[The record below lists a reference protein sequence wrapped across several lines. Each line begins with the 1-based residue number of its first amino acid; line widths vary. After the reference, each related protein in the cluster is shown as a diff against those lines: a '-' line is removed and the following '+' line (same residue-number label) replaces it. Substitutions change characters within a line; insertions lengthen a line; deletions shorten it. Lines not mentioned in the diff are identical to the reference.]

1 VNLPQSNPNVANPN
15 LARLAGAAAKL
26 APLLDQ
32 IAFVG
37 GCVTGLL
44 LTDPAA
50 APVRP
55 TLDVDAIVAIASYAE
70 YTLLEHR
77 LRELG
82 FRESH
87 AEGAPI
93 CRWLSGD
100 LILDLMPT
108 DSSILGFGNPWYRPA
123 LENAQRTR
131 IGEYV
136 IRLITAPYFLATKL
150 EAFHG
155 RGKNDFRSH
164 DLEDIVTVVDGRPEI
179 VDEVRLTAA
188 DLQKYL
194 SKEFRALLSN
204 RDFLDALPGHLLPDA
219 ASQQR
224 LSLVVERMQ
233 QLVVAG

>member
-1 VNLPQSNPNVANPN
+1 MNIRPENPN
-15 LARLAGAAAKL
+15 LAQLVAVAAKL
-26 APLLDQ
+26 GPLLDQ
-32 IAFVG
+32 IVFVG

-55 TLDVDAIVAIASYAE
+55 TLDVDAIVAISSYADF
-70 YTLLEHR
+70 TLLEKHM
-77 LRELG
+77 RELG
-82 FRESH
+82 FHESH

-93 CRWLSGD
+93 CRWISGD

-108 DSSILGFGNPWYRPA
+108 DVSILGFGNRWYHPA
-123 LENAQRTR
+123 LENAQRTQ
-131 IGEYV
+131 IGEYE

-155 RGKNDFRSH
+155 RGRNDFRMSH

-179 VDEVRLTAA
+179 TKEVHRAPG
-188 DLQKYL
+188 DLRKYL
-194 SKEFRALLSN
+194 SDEFRALLSN
-204 RDFLDALPGHLLPDA
+204 RDFLEALPGHLLPDA

-224 LSLVVERMQ
+224 MSLVLTRMQ
-233 QLVVAG
+233 QFLIDT

>member
-1 VNLPQSNPNVANPN
+1 VNIRPDNPN
-15 LARLAGAAAKL
+15 LAQLAAAATKL

-44 LTDPAA
+44 LTDSAA
-50 APVRP
+50 APVRL
-55 TLDVDAIVAIASYAE
+55 TFDVDAIVAIPSYAE
-70 YTLLEHR
+70 FTLLENR

-93 CRWLSGD
+93 CRWLHGD

-108 DSSILGFGNPWYRPA
+108 DPSILGFGNPWYRPA
-123 LENAQRTR
+123 LENVQRTR
-131 IGEYV
+131 IGEYGV
-136 IRLITAPYFLATKL
+136 QLITAPYYLATKL

-155 RGKNDFRSH
+155 RGKNDFRMSH
-164 DLEDIVTVVDGRPEI
+164 DIEDVVTIIDGRPEI
-179 VDEVRLTAA
+179 VDEVRLAA
-188 DLQKYL
+188 TDLRDYL
-194 SKEFRALLSN
+194 SDEFRALLSN
-204 RDFLDALPGHLLPDA
+204 RDFLEALPGHLFPDA

-224 LSLVVERMQ
+224 LGLILKRMQ
-233 QLVVAG
+233 QLAEG

>member
-1 VNLPQSNPNVANPN
+1 VSLHPENPN
-15 LARLAGAAAKL
+15 LARLADAARKL

-55 TLDVDAIVAIASYAE
+55 TIDVDAIIAIASYAE
-70 YTLLEHR
+70 FTLLENR
-77 LRELG
+77 LGELG
-82 FRESH
+82 FRHSL
-87 AEGAPI
+87 AEDAPI

-100 LILDLMPT
+100 LILDLIPT
-108 DSSILGFGNPWYRPA
+108 DPSILGFSNIWYGPA
-123 LENAQRTR
+123 LVNARGMMIDEHEIQ
-131 IGEYV
+131 I
-136 IRLITAPYFLATKL
+136 ITAPYFLATKV

-155 RGKNDFRSH
+155 RGRNDFRSH
-164 DLEDIVTVVDGRPEI
+164 DLEDIVTVIDGRPEI
-179 VDEVRLTAA
+179 IDEVRLTPA

-194 SKEFRALLSN
+194 SEELKALLSN
-204 RDFLDALPGHLLPDA
+204 RDFLDALPGHLLPDT

-224 LSLVVERMQ
+224 LGLVMKRMQ
-233 QLVVAG
+233 QLIVGR

>member
-1 VNLPQSNPNVANPN
+1 VIPQNPN
-15 LARLAGAAAKL
+15 LARLATAAEKL
-26 APLLDQ
+26 EPLLDQ

-50 APVRP
+50 APARP

-70 YTLLEHR
+70 FTVLENR

-82 FRESH
+82 FDQPH
-87 AEGAPI
+87 TEGAPI
-93 CRWLSGD
+93 CRWVNGD

-108 DSSILGFGNPWYRPA
+108 DSSILGFSNRWYRPA
-123 LENAQRTR
+123 LENSQPARVGKDE
-131 IGEYV
+131 IKV
-136 IRLITAPYFLATKL
+136 ITAPYFLATKL

-155 RGKNDFRSH
+155 RGKCDFSSH
-164 DLEDIVTVVDGRPEI
+164 DLEDVVTVVDGRPEL
-179 VDEVRLTAA
+179 VDEVHVAPA

-194 SKEFRALLSN
+194 SDEFGALLLN
-204 RDFLDALPGHLLPDA
+204 RDFLDALPGHLRFDV

-224 LSLVVERMQ
+224 AGLVLGRMK
-233 QLVVAG
+233 QLVLKG

>member
-1 VNLPQSNPNVANPN
+1 VITPFPNPNA
-15 LARLAGAAAKL
+15 ARLIAGAAKL
-26 APLLDQ
+26 GPLLDQ

-70 YTLLEHR
+70 YTLLENR

-82 FRESH
+82 FHESH

-108 DSSILGFGNPWYRPA
+108 DSSILGFGNPWHRPA
-123 LENAQRTR
+123 LENAQRTK
-131 IGEYV
+131 IGEYE

-150 EAFHG
+150 EAFRG
-155 RGKNDFRSH
+155 RGTNDFRMSH
-164 DLEDIVTVVDGRPEI
+164 DLEDIVTVVDGRLEI
-179 VDEVRLTAA
+179 VDEVRLAAA
-188 DLQKYL
+188 DLQEYL
-194 SKEFRALLSN
+194 SGEFRALLSN
-204 RDFLDALPGHLLPDA
+204 RDFLEALPGHLLPDA

-224 LSLVVERMQ
+224 LGLVVKRMQ
-233 QLVVAG
+233 QLVVTG

>member
-1 VNLPQSNPNVANPN
+1 VNPPQLNPN
-15 LARLAGAAAKL
+15 LTQLVVAAAKL
-26 APLLDQ
+26 EPLLDQ

-55 TLDVDAIVAIASYAE
+55 TLDVDAIIAIASYAE
-70 YTLLEHR
+70 FTLLESR

-108 DSSILGFGNPWYRPA
+108 DASILGFSNRWYGPA
-123 LENAQRTR
+123 LESSQKTK
-131 IGEYV
+131 IVGHE

-155 RGKNDFRSH
+155 RGRNDFRGH
-164 DLEDIVTVVDGRPEI
+164 DLEDIVTVIDGRPEI
-179 VDEVRLTAA
+179 VDEVHRAA
-188 DLQKYL
+188 AALQKFL
-194 SKEFRALLSN
+194 SDEFRALLSN
-204 RDFLDALPGHLLPDA
+204 RSFREALPGHLLPDI

-224 LSLVVERMQ
+224 LGLVVNRMQ
-233 QLVVAG
+233 QLVEA